1 MRKLPL
7 LIGALSISLGL
18 GAVSTATTATAA
30 CLNPDAG
37 LIDLSH
43 DPMKPGAGFGYD
55 KATVDRELAK
65 GNRCTVV
72 QQSQPVTGDQLNDF
86 RPLNNKDRNGTT
98 QYR

>member
-1 MRKLPL
+1 
-7 LIGALSISLGL
+7 
-18 GAVSTATTATAA
+18 
-30 CLNPDAG
+30 
-37 LIDLSH
+37 
-43 DPMKPGAGFGYD
+43 MKPGAGFGYD
-55 KATVDRELAK
+55 KATVDRELSK